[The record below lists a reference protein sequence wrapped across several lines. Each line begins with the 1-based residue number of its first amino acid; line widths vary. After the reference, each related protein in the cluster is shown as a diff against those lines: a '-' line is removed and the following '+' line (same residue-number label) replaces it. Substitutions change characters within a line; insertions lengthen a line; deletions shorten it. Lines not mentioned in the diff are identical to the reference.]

1 MSMINKINKLPK
13 SEFIKVFGNIFESSS
28 WISEEL
34 YKLKPFNT
42 FQDLSKKIIDIFEN
56 TTKEN
61 QIKILK
67 AHPDLA
73 NKTKIGSLTAD
84 SKNEQNSAGLDKC
97 TPEEFDEFQ
106 NLNFQYKKK
115 FGFPFIFAVKDK
127 SKLEILSSFRKR
139 ISYDIN
145 IEFEEAK
152 NIVDSLPQSLVDYY
166 IHYNESSRVLYTRMA
181 ENNGEL

>member
-1 MSMINKINKLPK
+1 MINKINTLLK

-34 YKLKPFNT
+34 YKLKPFSSFT
-42 FQDLSKKIIDIFEN
+42 DLSTKILGIFEN
-56 TTKEN
+56 TTKDN

-73 NKTKIGSLTAD
+73 NKTKIGSLTSD

-97 TPEEFDEFQ
+97 TPEEFNEFK
-106 NLNFQYKKK
+106 NLNFEYKKK

-127 SKLEILSSFRKR
+127 SKLEILTNFRKR
-139 ISYDIN
+139 ISCDIN

-152 NIVDSLPQSLVDYY
+152 KQVKKIASLRLSE
-166 IHYNESSRVLYTRMA
+166 INKK
-181 ENNGEL
+181 

>member
-1 MSMINKINKLPK
+1 MNMINKINELSK
-13 SEFIKVFGNIFESSS
+13 SEFIKVFGNIFESSG

-34 YKLKPFNT
+34 YKFKPFNS
-42 FQDLSKKIIDIFEN
+42 FEDLSIKILDIFEN
-56 TTKEN
+56 TTRED

-73 NKTKIGSLTAD
+73 DKAKVGSLTID
-84 SKNEQNSAGLDKC
+84 SKNEQNSAELDKC
-97 TPEEFDEFQ
+97 TPEEFSEFK
-106 NLNFQYKKK
+106 NLNFEYKKK

-152 NIVDSLPQSLVDYY
+152 KQVKKIASLRLME
-166 IHYNESSRVLYTRMA
+166 INRK
-181 ENNGEL
+181 

>member
-1 MSMINKINKLPK
+1 MINKINKL
-13 SEFIKVFGNIFESSS
+13 SETEFIKVFANIFENAR
-28 WISEEL
+28 WIAEEL
-34 YKLKPFNT
+34 YKQKPFKD
-42 FQDLSKKIIDIFEN
+42 FSELSSKMMNIFEN

-73 NKTKIGSLTAD
+73 DKARIGSLTTD

-127 SKLEILSSFRKR
+127 SKLQILANFRKR
-139 ISYDIN
+139 ISCDIN
-145 IEFEEAK
+145 VEFEEAK
-152 NIVDSLPQSLVDYY
+152 KQIKKIASLRLNV
-166 IHYNESSRVLYTRMA
+166 INKK
-181 ENNGEL
+181 